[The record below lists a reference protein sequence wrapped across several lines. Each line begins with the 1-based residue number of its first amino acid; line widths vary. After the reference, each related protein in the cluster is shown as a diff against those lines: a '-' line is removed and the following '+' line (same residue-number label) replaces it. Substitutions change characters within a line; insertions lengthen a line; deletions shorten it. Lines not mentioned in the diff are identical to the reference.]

1 MISVNK
7 SVQSV
12 YSTFTKRGQ
21 GRTKADKP
29 GVMNVTVPDPE
40 EFIHSQTEADLFLVP
55 RHCEGTENT
64 LFTLLTFKVQRGQG
78 NNRQLGHCSA

>member
-55 RHCEGTENT
+55 R
-64 LFTLLTFKVQRGQG
+64 
-78 NNRQLGHCSA
+78 QLGERIHVKSVNVLGALSPVNHKGLSGQNSFS